1 MNHNYKIAVVGPI
14 PQDTII
20 THKNETIFKYGCV
33 SHPTIA
39 LARLMEGHGTVIP
52 IANIHKKDDAAIKQ
66 LFEPYKSID
75 VNGISSEK
83 DEGTIIELNFIDQNN
98 RLEKQVANMS
108 PISAEDIRPFL
119 EVDCFVFVPITDFEI
134 NLEALKLI
142 KSESKARTI
151 FDAHGPTTFVTS
163 EGTRLRKYWKD
174 HKDWLPFIDV
184 LKMNLEES
192 LCCWFDRD
200 HTDETNFDENQTNH
214 LDDFAEYIL
223 NNGVEYL
230 YVTLDSRGCAIYSKT
245 NGSIEKQF
253 VKSVPVKD
261 VIDTT
266 GCGDSFAGGLAYGFT
281 RYNDPIKAAH
291 FANTLGAM
299 RTQGKGFDVFK
310 SLEETEAIIS
320 AHYP

>member
-1 MNHNYKIAVVGPI
+1 MNQKYKIAVVGPI

-20 THKNETIFKYGCV
+20 THKNETILKYGCV

-119 EVDCFVFVPITDFEI
+119 DADCFVFVPITDFEI

-142 KSESKARTI
+142 HSKSKARTI
-151 FDAHGPTTFVTS
+151 FDAHGPTTFVTDK
-163 EGTRLRKYWKD
+163 GTRLRKYWKD

-200 HTDETNFDENQTNH
+200 HTDETNFDENQTDH

-310 SLEETEAIIS
+310 SLEETEAIIEE
-320 AHYP
+320 YYG